1 LSLLVPP
8 RYEGEEL
15 IDRPGLSSA
24 EIAEALRDIQW
35 VNRRLGGWSAVRRYL
50 PRLLGSV
57 PPGRPLRVL
66 DLGTGSADLPR
77 RIAAFC
83 AEAGR
88 PVLVVGVDLSPEVLE
103 FARRECA
110 AERTVRLVRADV
122 LRLPFQPASFDLV
135 LCSLLLHHFAPDA
148 AVRLLREMAAF
159 SRGAVLVN
167 DLERHRAAYWGIW
180 LLSRLQRRGRLFLND
195 APISVLRAYRI
206 EELRGLL
213 RAAGLAHLQVERV
226 APFRLCI
233 HGAAVRPEPA

>member
-1 LSLLVPP
+1 MDL
-8 RYEGEEL
+8 
-15 IDRPGLSSA
+15 PGLPAA
-24 EIAEALRDIQW
+24 EIEAALRDIQW

-88 PVLVVGVDLSPEVLE
+88 PALVVGVDLSPQVLA

-110 AERTVRLVRADV
+110 AERTVQLVRADV
-122 LRLPFQPASFDLV
+122 LRLPFKPASFDLV

-148 AVRLLREMAAF
+148 AVRLLRVMASL

-167 DLERHRAAYWGIW
+167 DLERHRAAFLGIW
-180 LLSRLQRRGRLFLND
+180 LLSRLQRRGRLFRHD
-195 APISVLRAYRI
+195 APISVLRAYRVD
-206 EELRGLL
+206 ELRLL
-213 RAAGLAHLQVERV
+213 LADAGLAHLQVERV
-226 APFRLCI
+226 PPFRLCI
-233 HGAAVRPEPA
+233 HGAAAHGQGA

>member
-1 LSLLVPP
+1 LSFLVPP
-8 RYEGEEL
+8 RYGGEEL
-15 IDRPGLSSA
+15 IDRPGLPRA
-24 EIAEALRDIQW
+24 EIDEALRDIQW

-50 PRLLGSV
+50 PRLLQAI

-83 AEAGR
+83 ANAGR
-88 PVLVVGVDLSPEVLE
+88 PAMVVGVDMSPEVLE

-110 AERTVRLVRADV
+110 AEKAVRLVRADV
-122 LRLPFQPASFDLV
+122 LRLPFRHAAFDLV
-135 LCSLLLHHFAPDA
+135 LCSLLLHHFAPAA

-167 DLERHRAAYWGIW
+167 DLERHRAAHVGIW
-180 LLSRLQRRGRLFLND
+180 ILSRLQRRGRLFRHD
-195 APISVLRAYRI
+195 APVSVLRAYRL

-213 RAAGLAHLQVERV
+213 GDAGLAHLQVDRV
-226 APFRLCI
+226 RPFRLCI
-233 HGAAVRPEPA
+233 HGTAARRGAR